1 MISKDN
7 LGSVAVL
14 GGASAD
20 QFSPDGIVTAITSE
34 AVNNF
39 VIFGLTFGAW
49 VTLALGL
56 GAIVILITNCH
67 KLWLSFKKSKDE
79 IGKAKLGR
87 GE

>member
-20 QFSPDGIVTAITSE
+20 QFSPDGLVTAITSE

-49 VTLALGL
+49 VTLALGM
-56 GAIVILITNCH
+56 GAIVILITNCR
-67 KLWLSFKKSKDE
+67 KLWLSFKKSQETIKD
-79 IGKAKLGR
+79 AKLGR
-87 GE
+87 GD